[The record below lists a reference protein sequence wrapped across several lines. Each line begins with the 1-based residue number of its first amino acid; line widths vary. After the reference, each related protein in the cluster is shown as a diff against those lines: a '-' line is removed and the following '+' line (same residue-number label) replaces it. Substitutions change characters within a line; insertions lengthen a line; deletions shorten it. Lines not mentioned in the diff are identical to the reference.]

1 MVYLAAGVPLKN
13 PTILAAGILGTTG
26 ASMSRVIQNGA
37 GGVVTKSIGPVPVY
51 GHANPSMITLAAN
64 GGKGQVYGYLNAM
77 GLPNP
82 SFDEF
87 RQEIEF
93 VKSKDDGNINGQKK
107 EKIEQKKEHAPV
119 IASIFGGDAADFVA
133 VAEGL
138 APSMPDAFELNL
150 SCPHAKGYG
159 ADIGSQPCHVEE
171 ITAAVKNAVDV
182 PVWVKLTPN
191 VANIKDIGLAAQAGG
206 ADAVV
211 AINTVRGM
219 AIDIHSGWPV
229 LGNRAGGM
237 SGPAVKPVA
246 VKCVYDLHEALEI
259 PVIGVGGISCWEDM
273 VEMMM
278 AGASAV
284 QIGSAVYEN
293 DMIFDDL
300 WTGVQLFM
308 KENGFAF
315 DELIGMAHRRK

>member
-13 PTILAAGILGTTG
+13 PTILAAGILGTNG
-26 ASMSRVIQNGA
+26 ASMARVIRNGA
-37 GGVVTKSIGPVPVY
+37 GGVVTKSIGPIPVY
-51 GHANPSMITLAAN
+51 GHSNPSMIALSAD
-64 GGKGQVYGYLNAM
+64 GGRGETFGYLNAM

-82 SFDEF
+82 SYDEF

-93 VKSKDDGNINGQKK
+93 VKTSFTDKA
-107 EKIEQKKEHAPV
+107 ESAPV
-119 IASIFGGDAADFVA
+119 IASIFGGDAKDFVA

-138 APSMPDAFELNL
+138 LPSKPDAFELNV

-191 VANIKDIGLAAQAGG
+191 VQNIKDIGLAAQAGG
-206 ADAVV
+206 ADAIV

-229 LGNRAGGM
+229 LGNRSGGM

-246 VKCVYDLHEALEI
+246 VKCVYDLYEALEI
-259 PVIGVGGISCWEDM
+259 PVIGVGGVSCWEDM
-273 VEMMM
+273 IEMMM

-284 QIGSAVYEN
+284 QIGSAVYESET
-293 DMIFDDL
+293 IFADV
-300 WTGVQLFM
+300 WSGAQHFM
-308 KENGFAF
+308 KEKGFAF

>member
-1 MVYLAAGVPLKN
+1 MIYLAAGVPLKN

-26 ASMSRVIQNGA
+26 ASMTRVIQTGA

-51 GHANPSMITLAAN
+51 GHANPSMITLNTN
-64 GGKGQVYGYLNAM
+64 GGTGLTYGYLNAM

-82 SFDEF
+82 SYDAFG
-87 RQEIEF
+87 QEIEF
-93 VKSKDDGNINGQKK
+93 VKKSPINS
-107 EKIEQKKEHAPV
+107 EKAPV
-119 IASIFGGDAADFVA
+119 IASIFGGDSKDFIA

-138 APSMPDAFELNL
+138 MPSNPDAFELNL

-159 ADIGSQPCHVEE
+159 ADIGSRACHVEE
-171 ITAAVKNAVDV
+171 ITAAVKNIVDV

-191 VANIKDIGLAAQAGG
+191 VANIKEIGLAAQSGG

-229 LGNRAGGM
+229 LGNRSGGL

-246 VKCVYDLHEALEI
+246 VKCVYDLYEALEI

-273 VEMMM
+273 IEMMM

-293 DMIFDDL
+293 GRIFENV
-300 WTGVQLFM
+300 WAGAQAFM
-308 KENGFAF
+308 KEYGYAF
-315 DELIGMAHRRK
+315 DELIGMAHRKK